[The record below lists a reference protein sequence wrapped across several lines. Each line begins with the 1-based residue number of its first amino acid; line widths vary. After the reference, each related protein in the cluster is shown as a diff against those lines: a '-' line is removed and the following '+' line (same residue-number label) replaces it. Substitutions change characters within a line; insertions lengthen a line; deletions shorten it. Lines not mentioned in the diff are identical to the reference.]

1 MAAKLKLRMTTKKAE
16 YGLFLTHA
24 MIDKDTMQQPIP
36 ILTPG
41 DLVVIYDGVCKLCNA
56 WVRFLL
62 SHRLPTNVRFAPV
75 QSQQGSVLLEHL
87 GLSADSIHT
96 IVLYDGQHYWLRSE
110 AIFCIMR
117 FLPRPWRL
125 LSLLRFLP
133 LAVTDTLYNLVARN
147 RYRIFGR
154 YDSLRSPE
162 PDRPGRFLNQ

>member
-1 MAAKLKLRMTTKKAE
+1 
-16 YGLFLTHA
+16 
-24 MIDKDTMQQPIP
+24 MIDKDTMQQPLP

-62 SHRLPTNVRFAPV
+62 SHRLPTNVKFAPV

-87 GLSADSIHT
+87 GLSADSIQT
-96 IVLYDGQHYWLRSE
+96 IVLFDGQHYWLRSE
-110 AIFCIMR
+110 AIFRIMR

-125 LSLLRFLP
+125 LGLLRFLP